1 MSRGAAYGMLGQHDR
16 AMEDFR
22 QAIEIAPDFLMA
34 YVNRAAYNMNL
45 GQLDE
50 ARKDL
55 LWVLEQE
62 PDDYTRAYVD
72 QYLQMLDQQQKPKE

>member
-1 MSRGAAYGMLGQHDR
+1 
-16 AMEDFR
+16 MEDFR

-62 PDDYTRAYVD
+62 PDDYTRTYID

>member
-1 MSRGAAYGMLGQHDR
+1 
-16 AMEDFR
+16 MEDFR

-55 LWVLEQE
+55 LWVLEHA
-62 PDDYTRAYVD
+62 PDDYTRSYVD
-72 QYLQMLDQQQKPKE
+72 KYLQMIDQQNRQQ